1 MQEIQ
6 PHQRRTGALTEVT
19 TQPLSARR
27 RWAKALHRRRVEL
40 TSQYIIRGGVS
51 GTLMRHFLIVYPI
64 MALPLSM
71 FESTTSAAL
80 VAVSGSAQRLTAR
93 WLGTLLPTVHIAAV
107 AMTADPYLRTT
118 TGAQEKSGTVLHR
131 LFLPMSVDLKGPDR

>member
-6 PHQRRTGALTEVT
+6 PHQWRTGAIAEVT
-19 TQPLSARR
+19 MRPLSARR
-27 RWAKALHRRRVEL
+27 RWAKALHRHRSEL
-40 TSQYIIRGGVS
+40 TSQYIIRGCIS
-51 GTLMRHFLIVYPI
+51 GTVMRHFLTFYPVV
-64 MALPLSM
+64 ALPLSM
-71 FESTTSAAL
+71 PEPAGSAAL
-80 VAVSGSAQRLTAR
+80 VTPTGGPQRLTAR